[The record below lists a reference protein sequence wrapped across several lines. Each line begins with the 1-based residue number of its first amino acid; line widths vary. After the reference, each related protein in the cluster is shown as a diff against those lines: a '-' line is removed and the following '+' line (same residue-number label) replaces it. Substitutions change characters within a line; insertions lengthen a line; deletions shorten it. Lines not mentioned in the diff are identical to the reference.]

1 MALSHKTIQN
11 LSIALTPDVIDDIFT
26 DDRYVELMMEVIP
39 EFVARN
45 LETQDYDLVA
55 ELSVCIMD
63 NIKMVPRTIQ

>member
-55 ELSVCIMD
+55 ELSMFIMD